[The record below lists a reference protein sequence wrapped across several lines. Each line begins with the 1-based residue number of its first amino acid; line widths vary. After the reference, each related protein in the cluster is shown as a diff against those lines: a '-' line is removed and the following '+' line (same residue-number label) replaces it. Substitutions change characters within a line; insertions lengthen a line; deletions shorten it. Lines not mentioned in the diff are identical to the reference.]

1 MRNLREKAVSTAPVK
16 TQILNL
22 DPNLA
27 GLLSYAPLV
36 GLVASLIWV
45 CTEPKSNK
53 FVRFH
58 AIQSLALTVV
68 GFAVS
73 VALGILGAVG
83 LAAITGIVSTIISLG
98 LLAACVICMV
108 QAWNNQMFKLPLV
121 GDFAANKV

>member
-1 MRNLREKAVSTAPVK
+1 
-16 TQILNL
+16 
-22 DPNLA
+22 
-27 GLLSYAPLV
+27 
-36 GLVASLIWV
+36 V